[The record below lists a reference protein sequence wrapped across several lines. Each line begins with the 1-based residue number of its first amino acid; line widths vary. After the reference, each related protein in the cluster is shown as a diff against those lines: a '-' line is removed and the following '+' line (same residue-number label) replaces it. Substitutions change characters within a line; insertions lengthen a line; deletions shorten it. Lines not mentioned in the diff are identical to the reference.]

1 MLETRFNSAVII
13 SSYEFSK
20 AIMNGSVPSS
30 VQSTSSIS
38 KVDRRR
44 RDNINDK
51 IQQLLTIIP
60 PELFQDYYRNG
71 NDSETSLAETP
82 GGSTPKAG
90 SIAMKMKSTGTKDG
104 KPNKG
109 QILTQ
114 SVEYINC
121 LQNQVD
127 TKNREEVELIFKV
140 QELCRKTGTIIND
153 INLENTS
160 AEVAL
165 AKIGVGP
172 LASDYSEQNN
182 NPGSPSPEAHSSSSA
197 HPQTSAP
204 RSSRQPSGFEY
215 GGYTE
220 YS

>member
-1 MLETRFNSAVII
+1 MS
-13 SSYEFSK
+13 
-20 AIMNGSVPSS
+20 GSVPSS
-30 VQSTSSIS
+30 VQSGSSIS

-51 IQQLLTIIP
+51 IQQLLTKIP
-60 PELFQDYYRNG
+60 QELFQDYNRSN
-71 NDSETSLAETP
+71 NDSESSLVDTP
-82 GGSTPKAG
+82 GSTTPKTNSA
-90 SIAMKMKSTGTKDG
+90 AKTKSTGTKDG

-114 SVEYINC
+114 TVEYINV
-121 LQNQVD
+121 LQNKID
-127 TKNREEVELIFKV
+127 AKNREEVELIFRA
-140 QELCRKTGTIIND
+140 QELSKRTGTIVND
-153 INLENTS
+153 VNLENTS

-172 LASDYSEQNN
+172 LAGDTNN
-182 NPGSPSPEAHSSSSA
+182 NKSLNPAQEMQSGPVPTPGSASGPISTTSTAPTPVPASFPIPSRNSEP
-197 HPQTSAP
+197 T
-204 RSSRQPSGFEY
+204 SGFEY

>member
-1 MLETRFNSAVII
+1 
-13 SSYEFSK
+13 
-20 AIMNGSVPSS
+20 MNGSVPSS

-60 PELFQDYYRNG
+60 PEFFQHYYRNG
-71 NDSETSLAETP
+71 NESETSLADTP
-82 GGSTPKAG
+82 GVGTPKAG

-127 TKNREEVELIFKV
+127 TRNREEVELIFKI
-140 QELCRKTGTIIND
+140 QELSKKTGTIIND
-153 INLENTS
+153 VNLENTS
-160 AEVAL
+160 AEVEL

-172 LASDYSEQNN
+172 LAAELPEQNN
-182 NPGSPSPEAHSSSSA
+182 GSGTSVDRSLAPSSA
-197 HPQTSAP
+197 RAP
-204 RSSRQPSGFEY
+204 PPSSRSSRHPSGFEY

-220 YS
+220 YT

>member
-1 MLETRFNSAVII
+1 
-13 SSYEFSK
+13 
-20 AIMNGSVPSS
+20 MNGSVPSS

-60 PELFQDYYRNG
+60 SEFFQDYYRNG
-71 NDSETSLAETP
+71 NESETSLAETP
-82 GGSTPKAG
+82 GVGTPKAG

-127 TKNREEVELIFKV
+127 TKNREEVELIFKI
-140 QELCRKTGTIIND
+140 QELSRKTGTIIND
-153 INLENTS
+153 VNLENTS
-160 AEVAL
+160 AEVEL

-172 LASDYSEQNN
+172 LAAELPEQNN
-182 NPGSPSPEAHSSSSA
+182 GSGTSFDRSLAPSSA
-197 HPQTSAP
+197 RAP
-204 RSSRQPSGFEY
+204 LPSSRSSRHPSGFEY

-220 YS
+220 YT